1 MDAFYNGTWMA
12 DAVDVAA
19 VSTLLKAITGQQWFR
34 IDYGQDSDGTL
45 DDYSPEQ
52 WLYSLPTLLGE
63 HQLQPTPNNFWA

>member
-1 MDAFYNGTWMA
+1 MDAFNNGTFLV
-12 DAVDVAA
+12 DDSAVA
-19 VSTLLKAITGQQWFR
+19 SLLNAITGQQWLR
-34 IDYGQDSDGTL
+34 IEYVQDVDACGTL